1 MIMFIKL
8 AVIII
13 SWRMLSQIMMLS
25 PETHMVLYVNYISIK
40 LEEKVIIKKE
50 KQNKQKQLAKTAH

>member
-1 MIMFIKL
+1 MFIKL